1 MHSAGK
7 GKIPALRK
15 TVGREKSRK
24 ERIMERKISSKPVDV
39 SKLSPMMRQYWSVK
53 QRYLEQL
60 LFFRLGDFYEL
71 FFDDALIASRELELT
86 LTGKECGL
94 EERAPMCGV
103 PYHSSENYIAKLV
116 KKGYKVAICEQVED
130 PATAKG
136 LVKREI
142 IRVVTPG
149 TVLESNML
157 DAAVNNYLCLIYREP
172 DSERFALAF
181 SDVSTGE
188 VSALQIDTEW
198 EKRVPN
204 ELGRFS
210 PAEVLMNPAA
220 AECSEITS
228 FLKERLHLHA
238 DVAPEELFEW
248 ESCRELANRQFGQE
262 QLEQLEETDSPVIAA
277 LGAMIAYLT
286 QTQRHGLESL
296 THLEIYS
303 DAQYMTLDLTARR
316 NLELTQTLRSGE
328 KKGTLLWVLDQT
340 KTAMGK
346 RLIRSVIEK
355 PLLNP
360 TMINKR
366 LNAVGEL
373 LEDSIRLDNI
383 REVLR
388 DIFDL
393 ERLITRIVYGSVT
406 PREMRTLQFTA
417 QKLPYLKETVGE
429 VKTIYLRRL
438 LETIDPLDDIC
449 NLIDC
454 AIADDP
460 PAVLKDGGVI
470 REGYSEELDSLRNI
484 VHNTKGVLAQVEAKE
499 REKTGIKNLK
509 IGFNNVFGYYIEVTK
524 SFLSQVPQEY
534 IRKQTLTGSERYITQ
549 ELKELEQTILGAKEK
564 ILVMEN
570 RLFDEVREQVAQQ
583 IHRVQATANAIAWL
597 DLYASFAKVALDQN
611 YCRPDVDLSGKIQIQ
626 DGRHPVVEKM
636 LSDTLFV
643 SNDTTLDQGDN
654 QVAIITGPN
663 MAGKSTYMRQ
673 TALIVLMAQI
683 GSYVPARAAQ
693 IGVVDGIYT
702 RVGAS
707 DDLASG
713 KSTFMVEM
721 SEVAQILKNATKNS
735 LLILD
740 EIGRGTST
748 FDGMSIARAVIE
760 HIANRKKLGAKT
772 LFATHYHELTELEQA
787 FCNIKNYNIA
797 VKKKENEIFF
807 LRRIVRGGT
816 DDSYGIDVSR
826 LAGIPEEIIVRAQQI
841 LKQLESGAIPSGRQT
856 AKAKQQEQQQLL
868 FEPEEPEAVRRL
880 KEIDIEKIT
889 PVQALVLLSE
899 LKSRI

>member
-1 MHSAGK
+1 
-7 GKIPALRK
+7 
-15 TVGREKSRK
+15 
-24 ERIMERKISSKPVDV
+24 MERKISTKPVDIT
-39 SKLSPMMRQYWSVK
+39 KLSPMMRQYWSVK
-53 QRYLEQL
+53 EKYLEQL

-94 EERAPMCGV
+94 EERAPMCGI
-103 PYHSSENYIAKLV
+103 PYHSSETYIARLV

-157 DAAVNNYLCLIYREP
+157 DAGTNNYLCFLYKDP
-172 DSERFALAF
+172 DSDEFAAAF

-188 VSALQIDTEW
+188 VSAIEIDSDW
-198 EKRVPN
+198 KKRIPN
-204 ELGRFS
+204 ELGRLS
-210 PAEVLMNPAA
+210 PAEVLMNEAA
-220 AECSEITS
+220 GKCPQIVE
-228 FLKERLHLHA
+228 FVQQRLHVVPDIL
-238 DVAPEELFEW
+238 D
-248 ESCRELANRQFGQE
+248 ESFFDSAQCRRLAMQQFG
-262 QLEQLEETDSPVIAA
+262 EESLSTMLAKKSSTVLYA
-277 LGAMIAYLT
+277 LGAMIAYLMD
-286 QTQRHGLESL
+286 TQRHGLESL
-296 THLEIYS
+296 RELQIYS
-303 DAQYMTLDLTARR
+303 DEQYMTLDLTARR
-316 NLELTQTLRSGE
+316 NLELTKTLRSGE
-328 KKGTLLWVLDQT
+328 KTGTLLWVLDKTQT
-340 KTAMGK
+340 PMGK
-346 RLIRSVIEK
+346 RLICATIEK

-360 TMINKR
+360 SSITKR

-373 LEDSIRLDNI
+373 MSDSIRLANL
-383 REVLR
+383 RETLA
-388 DIFDL
+388 DIFDM
-393 ERLITRIVYGSVT
+393 ERIVTRVVYGQVT
-406 PREMRTLQFTA
+406 PREIRSLFSTA
-417 QKLPYLKETVGE
+417 EKLPLLKEELGQVKAVYLKQVLKDIDT
-429 VKTIYLRRL
+429 
-438 LETIDPLDDIC
+438 LEDIRA
-449 NLIDC
+449 LIDR
-454 AIADDP
+454 AIEENP
-460 PAVLKDGGVI
+460 SAVLKDGGVI
-470 REGYSEELDSLRNI
+470 RKGYSEELDSLRDI
-484 VHNTKGVLAQVEAKE
+484 VQNTKQVLAQVEAAE

-509 IGFNNVFGYYIEVTK
+509 IGFNNVFGYYLEVTK
-524 SFLSQVPQEY
+524 SFLSQVPPEY

-549 ELKELEQTILGAKEK
+549 ELKELEQKILGARDK
-564 ILVMEN
+564 ILVLEN
-570 RLFDEVREQVAQQ
+570 QLFEEVRENIANE
-583 IHRVQATANAIAWL
+583 IHRIQSTANAVAWL
-597 DLYASFAKVALDQN
+597 DLYESFAYVAMEQN
-611 YCRPDVDLSGKIQIQ
+611 YCRPEVDLSGKINIV

-636 LSDTLFV
+636 LTDTLFV
-643 SNDTTLDQGDN
+643 ANDVHLDKAEN
-654 QVAIITGPN
+654 QIAIITGPN

-683 GSYVPARAAQ
+683 GSYVPARSAQ

-721 SEVAQILKNATKNS
+721 SEVADILKNATENS

-772 LFATHYHELTELEQA
+772 LFATHYHELTALEQS
-787 FCNIKNYNIA
+787 FFNIKNYNIA
-797 VKKKENEIFF
+797 VKKEGEEIFF

-841 LKQLESGAIPSGRQT
+841 LKELEAGGVPEVHSGK
-856 AKAKQQEQQQLL
+856 KAKK
-868 FEPEEPEAVRRL
+868 EPKEEPQQMLLVQKEDSEVIRRL
-880 KEIDIEKIT
+880 KEIDVDKIT

-899 LKSRI
+899 LKARV

>member
-1 MHSAGK
+1 
-7 GKIPALRK
+7 
-15 TVGREKSRK
+15 
-24 ERIMERKISSKPVDV
+24 MERKISSKPVDV
-39 SKLSPMMRQYWSVK
+39 TKLSPMMRQYWNVK

-157 DAAVNNYLCLIYREP
+157 DAAVNNYLCVIYREP
-172 DSERFALAF
+172 DSECFAMTF

-188 VSALQIDTEW
+188 VCALQIDSDW
-198 EKRVPN
+198 DKRVLN

-210 PAEVLMNPAA
+210 PAEVLMNAAA
-220 AECSEITS
+220 AECKEIEI
-228 FLKERLHLHA
+228 FLKEKLHLEA
-238 DVAPEELFEW
+238 DVLDDSLFEW
-248 ESCRELANRQFGQE
+248 KNCCKIAQEQFGTE
-262 QLEQLEETDSPVIAA
+262 PILQLEQERSPILMA
-277 LGAMIAYLT
+277 LGVMISYLT

-316 NLELTQTLRSGE
+316 NLELTKTLRSGE
-328 KKGTLLWVLDQT
+328 KRGTLLWVLDKT

-373 LEDSIRLDNI
+373 LEDTIRLDAI
-383 REVLR
+383 REVLQ

-417 QKLPYLKETVGE
+417 QKLPMLKETIGQ
-429 VKTIYLRRL
+429 VKTVYLRRL
-438 LETIDPLDDIC
+438 VENMDPLEDIC
-449 NLIDC
+449 GLIDC

-460 PAVLKDGGVI
+460 PNVLKDGGVI
-470 REGYSEELDSLRNI
+470 REGYSKELDSLRNI
-484 VHNTKGVLAQVEAKE
+484 VHNTKGVLAQVEAQE

-570 RLFDEVREQVAQQ
+570 KLFDEIREQVAEQ
-583 IHRVQATANAIAWL
+583 IHRVQSTANAIAWL
-597 DLYASFAKVALDQN
+597 DLYASMANVALEQN
-611 YCRPDVDLSGKIQIQ
+611 YCRPDVDLSGRIHIQ

-636 LSDTLFV
+636 LKDTLFV
-643 SNDTTLDQGDN
+643 ANDTLLDQSEN

-721 SEVAQILKNATKNS
+721 SEVAQILKNATQNS

-787 FCNIKNYNIA
+787 FSNIKNYNIA
-797 VKKKENEIFF
+797 VKKKDDEIFF
-807 LRRIVRGGT
+807 LRRIIRGGT

-826 LAGIPEEIIVRAQQI
+826 LAGIPEEIIQRAQQI
-841 LKQLESGAIPSGRQT
+841 LKQLESGAALSVNTGKKTKKTEMEIP
-856 AKAKQQEQQQLL
+856 QLI
-868 FEPEEPEAVRRL
+868 EAEEPEVIRRL

-899 LKSRI
+899 LKARI